1 MDSSFMRASSRN
13 AGFIQLRKCCSHL
26 KLCRE
31 SGFIYSGGS
40 PAGYDKQISSC
51 SRKSCTMKFKQQAS
65 CENRKKMAWRIHLR
79 RVGVKLKGFRKRVV
93 RGIEV
98 SRAILFQ
105 GATSSAA
112 NLVKSN
118 SFFCHINHRF
128 QLMFHSPSHFPGSKN

>member
-1 MDSSFMRASSRN
+1 MRASSRN
-13 AGFIQLRKCCSHL
+13 AGFIQLRKCCSHM

-31 SGFIYSGGS
+31 LGFVDNEERI
-40 PAGYDKQISSC
+40 AVC
-51 SRKSCTMKFKQQAS
+51 VRKPCTVKSKQQGS
-65 CENRKKMAWRIHLR
+65 CEQRKRIVWRVHLR

-98 SRAILFQ
+98 SRAILFH

-118 SFFCHINHRF
+118 SFFRHIKHRF
-128 QLMFHSPSHFPGSKN
+128 QLMFHSPYHFPHRSD